1 MAKNV
6 TAFCP
11 YIKKKKNLP
20 EAKLKCFRLIMV
32 AGKISRL
39 FSIVFVVWLLVVI
52 LMQFDSKKKQAE
64 QGKT

>member
-1 MAKNV
+1 
-6 TAFCP
+6 
-11 YIKKKKNLP
+11 
-20 EAKLKCFRLIMV
+20 MV